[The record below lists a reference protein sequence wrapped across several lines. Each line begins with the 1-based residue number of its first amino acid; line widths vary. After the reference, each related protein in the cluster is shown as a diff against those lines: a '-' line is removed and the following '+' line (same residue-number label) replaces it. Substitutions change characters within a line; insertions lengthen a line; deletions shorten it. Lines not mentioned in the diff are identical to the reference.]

1 MGLFRTLALLPLAP
15 VEGVIWCVD
24 KIAQEAERQLS
35 DETSL
40 RAELAEASAAYDR
53 GEIDAATYDAIEED
67 LLRQMPPSITRLDR
81 ESAR

>member
-24 KIAQEAERQLS
+24 KIAQEAERQLP
-35 DETSL
+35 DEASL
-40 RAELAEASAAYDR
+40 RDELAEAADAYDR
-53 GEIDAATYDAIEED
+53 GEIDAATYDAIEEE
-67 LLRQMPPSITRLDR
+67 LLRQMPPSITRLDQ